1 MRFQRFIQ
9 KNSTKMMW
17 SSSSLIALA
26 FIGRGLQVEGLY
38 LLGMILASVLGAVP
52 VLIHAVQALRARVI
66 SIDLLVLIAVIGAFA
81 IGEFDESAI
90 VTFLFTFGSF
100 LEKWTLSKT
109 RSSIKNL
116 TQMAPTTATLA
127 SGESI
132 DIDEVKIGEK
142 LLVKT
147 GAQIPVD
154 ASVINGLG
162 YVNEAS
168 ITGESRS
175 VKKNSGDKVFAGTML
190 ENGSLYILA
199 KKIGED
205 TTFGKII
212 ALVEEAQDAKSPAE
226 KFIDRFAKYYTP
238 AVLILALLIFAVTR
252 NFQLAI
258 TILVLGCPGALVIG
272 APVSNVAGIGNGAKH
287 GVLLKG
293 GDVMHTFSKIDTLV
307 FDKTGTLTLGNVEVV
322 AAKTYG
328 LTEKTLSALTDR
340 IATVESQSDH
350 PLARAIVRYIG
361 TFSAASTDEISVIK
375 GQGISTD
382 NLLIGNEKL
391 LTENNISL
399 TEAQHEDLINFQNQG
414 ASTVLIAKDGQLKII
429 YAIADKVRPEALSA
443 LTRLRQQ
450 GISRTIMLTGDNVAT
465 AQVVARQLGIDEVHA
480 ELLPEQKAAI
490 IQRLKRERRKI
501 AFIGDGINDSPS
513 LASADIGI
521 AMGSGTDVAIDIS
534 DIVLMNSSFTELVH
548 AYGLTQ
554 ATVRNMTENIIIAV
568 AVVLFLLIGLM
579 LGGVTMASGMF
590 VHEASILVVILNA
603 MRLVRYQ

>member
-66 SIDLLVLIAVIGAFA
+66 SIDLLVLIAVIGAFV

-199 KKIGED
+199 EKIGED

-293 GDVMHTFSKIDTLV
+293 GDVMHTFSKIDTIV
-307 FDKTGTLTLGNVEVV
+307 FDKTGTLTLGNAEVV

-350 PLARAIVRYIG
+350 PLARAIVRFIG
-361 TFSAASTDEISVIK
+361 TFSAVSTDEISVIK

-414 ASTVLIAKDGQLKII
+414 ASTVLIARDGQLKII
-429 YAIADKVRPEALSA
+429 YAIADKVRSEALSA

-521 AMGSGTDVAIDIS
+521 AMGSGTDVAIDVS

-568 AVVLFLLIGLM
+568 AVVLFLLIGLI

-603 MRLVRYQ
+603 MRLIRYQ

>member
-38 LLGMILASVLGAVP
+38 LFGMILASVLGAVP

-199 KKIGED
+199 EKIGED

-212 ALVEEAQDAKSPAE
+212 SLVEEAQDAKSPAE

-307 FDKTGTLTLGNVEVV
+307 FDKTGTLTLGNAEVV

-361 TFSAASTDEISVIK
+361 TFSAVSTDEISVIK

-414 ASTVLIAKDGQLKII
+414 ASTVLIARDGQLKII

-521 AMGSGTDVAIDIS
+521 AMGSGTDVAIDVS

-603 MRLVRYQ
+603 MRLIRY